1 MMTEQLGPPGAVLF
15 VLRVACFLLVSV
27 RAPLRPLVLVV
38 VVVFWLVR
46 FVLVFFGFL
55 W

>member
-15 VLRVACFLLVSV
+15 VLLVV
-27 RAPLRPLVLVV
+27 FVLVV

-46 FVLVFFGFL
+46 FVLVFVGF
-55 W
+55 